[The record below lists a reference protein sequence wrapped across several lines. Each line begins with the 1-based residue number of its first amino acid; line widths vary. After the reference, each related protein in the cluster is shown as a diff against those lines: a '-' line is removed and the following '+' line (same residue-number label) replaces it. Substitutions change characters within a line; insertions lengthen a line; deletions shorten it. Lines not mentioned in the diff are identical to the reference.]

1 MTSARP
7 IGDLVTI
14 VGGGTP
20 TRTKAE
26 FYGGG
31 VPWVTPKDMKTWDIT
46 ESQVMLTE
54 EGVNQSPAKVI
65 EPNAVLVVV
74 RSGILKHTL
83 PIAVNRVSVTLN
95 QDMKALICRPG
106 LHPDYLARYLKW
118 RAPEILDRVRAT
130 TADNFPVA
138 TLRQLEIPVPALQEQ
153 RRIAAILDQAD
164 TLRTKRRAS
173 LASLDDLTRSAFV
186 DMFGSGTK
194 AGIQPVALGQVARVS
209 GGKRL
214 PKGSEYAAGPTDHP
228 YVRVTDMKRGSIDET
243 ALAYLPPE
251 VHARIARYIVMPGDV
266 IISIAGSIGI
276 VAAVPDSLAGANL
289 TENAARIRA
298 LDANT
303 WDSVFMASVLRT
315 QDLQSQIAGRTGR
328 VTIGKLALFRIE
340 QLEVPLPP
348 LSLQRAFR
356 ERVASV
362 QTLRAGCDT
371 QLVELDALFAALQ
384 QRAFKGE
391 L

>member
-54 EGVNQSPAKVI
+54 DGVNQSPAKVI

-74 RSGILKHTL
+74 RSGILRHTL
-83 PIAVNRVSVTLN
+83 PIAVNRVPVTLN
-95 QDMKALICRPG
+95 QDMKALICEPG

-153 RRIAAILDQAD
+153 RRVAAILDQAD
-164 TLRTKRRAS
+164 RLQGLRRVVLAGFRELRCS
-173 LASLDDLTRSAFV
+173 LFRSLFDADSSSRWS
-186 DMFGSGTK
+186 S
-194 AGIQPVALGQVARVS
+194 VALS
-209 GGKRL
+209 
-214 PKGSEYAAGPTDHP
+214 D
-228 YVRVTDMKRGSIDET
+228 
-243 ALAYLPPE
+243 ALAEGLRNGISPSNDGTVAGHVLTLSAVTGGRFDATAVKDASFSVP
-251 VHARIARYIVMPGDV
+251 VPAGQCVQAGLVLICRGNGNRSLVGRAVISALDMPG
-266 IISIAGSIGI
+266 
-276 VAAVPDSLAGANL
+276 VAYPD
-289 TENAARIRA
+289 T
-298 LDANT
+298 
-303 WDSVFMASVLRT
+303 V
-315 QDLQSQIAGRTGR
+315 IAGRLSTE
-328 VTIGKLALFRIE
+328 VEPQYF
-340 QLEVPLPP
+340 LE
-348 LSLQRAFR
+348 
-356 ERVASV
+356 EW
-362 QTLRAGCDT
+362 
-371 QLVELDALFAALQ
+371 DA
-384 QRAFKGE
+384 
-391 L
+391 